1 MKKEQANEAALEYVI
16 LNGNI
21 KSAADI
27 NPMEIANERPVY
39 EVIRIKE
46 GAALYLEEHMER
58 MKKSAELIGMNIDME
73 DIEIKGHIKRLI
85 EANGEHDM
93 NVKLLAANFSAGRFD
108 FMAYFIKSFYPPKQM
123 YDEGIHTI
131 LYNSEREN
139 PHAKIVNRVQRE
151 SINRKREKEG
161 AFEAILVNEKGY
173 VTEGSRSNLFF
184 VKGLKVHTPPSGD
197 VLLGITRKKVLEIC
211 RENEIEVVEHEIHAN
226 SLEKY
231 EGAFITGTSINV
243 LPIGSIDDIKLC
255 STSNKIIKLLVEK
268 MNENV
273 NAYIENHKL

>member
-1 MKKEQANEAALEYVI
+1 MKKKQANEAVLEYVI

-21 KSAADI
+21 KSTADV

-46 GAALYLEEHMER
+46 GAALYLEEHIER
-58 MKKSAELIGMNIDME
+58 MKKSAELIGRNIDSE
-73 DIEIKGHIKRLI
+73 DIEIKDHIKRLI
-85 EANGEHDM
+85 EANGEHGM
-93 NVKLLAANFSAGRFD
+93 NVKLLAANFSTGRFD

-123 YDEGIHTI
+123 YEEGIHTI

-139 PHAKIVNRVQRE
+139 PHAKVVNRDQRE
-151 SINRKREKEG
+151 SINRKREEEG
-161 AFEAILVNEKGY
+161 AFEAILVNENGY

-184 VKGLKVHTPPSGD
+184 VKGSKVHTPPAGD

-211 RENEIEVVEHEIHAN
+211 SENEIEVIEHEIHVKD
-226 SLEKY
+226 LIGY
-231 EGAFITGTSINV
+231 DGAFITGTSINV
-243 LPIGSIDDIKLC
+243 LPIATIDYMKLQ

-273 NAYIENHKL
+273 IGYIKKYKL